1 MIYGIIKQIDSDND
15 KYFVEYNAEN
25 NSYAIGKEEKI
36 EQKPKPI
43 RKTKLIY
50 TTKDLKKFA
59 KRAKKNK
66 KNEAEFIKQ
75 VPLHPRDRV
84 KETLFLLNMVI
95 KTFQVFR

>member
-59 KRAKKNK
+59 KRAKKK
-66 KNEAEFIKQ
+66 KK
-75 VPLHPRDRV
+75 
-84 KETLFLLNMVI
+84 K
-95 KTFQVFR
+95 